1 MINKSEFKSLYT
13 KLKSSSISEEEFKS
27 FLEYINQPENQY
39 MVKEVLDQEAA
50 GKYLDSHLA
59 LKNRSEQFFNW
70 RWTIK
75 AASILLLLGMIGIFS
90 YMFFAKGQGEIF
102 YSTENG
108 EILEIQLPDNSL
120 VKLNANSTLKW
131 RNDSENGRLV
141 ELSGEAFFNVKH
153 TIDDQKFVVE
163 TDQSKITVLGTSFNI
178 NSRENDKI
186 FLEEGSIQLEKSGE
200 KSPEMVLL
208 RPGESAIVEK
218 AGPAIQVS
226 VNKMV
231 ENEAAWKD
239 GLLQFSDMKLATIIE
254 RLEEIYGKDIKVVD
268 TTVLDTEMEFTLPYA
283 NWEITGQALAL
294 AVGLTLEDNGKIIEL
309 K

>member
-1 MINKSEFKSLYT
+1 
-13 KLKSSSISEEEFKS
+13 
-27 FLEYINQPENQY
+27 
-39 MVKEVLDQEAA
+39 
-50 GKYLDSHLA
+50 
-59 LKNRSEQFFNW
+59 
-70 RWTIK
+70 
-75 AASILLLLGMIGIFS
+75 
-90 YMFFAKGQGEIF
+90 MFFAKGQGEIF